1 MSTSSIDRDDA
12 RPYHHGNLRGAL
24 LDAARAVIDDDGPA
38 AVSLRDLARRVG
50 VSHAAPTHHFGDKRG
65 LMTALAT
72 DGFGVLAGRLAEVS
86 PDAMVDLGLAYVE
99 VATTRRADFAVM
111 FRPDLLDGDDPG
123 LRAAQEAAW
132 DALLAGVRALPAEAR
147 TGGDLLTARA
157 AWSFAHG
164 FAALWNAGA
173 MGRDGQTASD
183 AARAMLQQY
192 FG

>member
-1 MSTSSIDRDDA
+1 MSTESPA

-24 LDAARAVIDDDGPA
+24 LDAARDTIQEHGPA
-38 AVSLRDLARRVG
+38 AVSLRDLARRIG

-72 DGFGVLAGRLAEVS
+72 EGFRALASRLAEAS

-111 FRPDLLDGDDPG
+111 FRPDLLDGDDTG
-123 LRAAQEAAW
+123 LGAAQQAAW
-132 DALLAGVRALPAEAR
+132 DALLAGVARLPAAAR
-147 TGGDLLTARA
+147 PGGDLVAARA

-164 FAALWNAGA
+164 FATLWNAGA
-173 MGRDGQTASD
+173 MAHRSESATD
-183 AARAMLQQY
+183 AAREMLQLH